1 MNSVY
6 GLRQEDAFQALVQ
19 VDDEGEIA
27 YDASVAIRATA
38 LCGREFGSNFEPVK
52 LSWGTPRRNKTSDI
66 QTMLSPFL
74 VFSAKAFD
82 ALAFL
87 LEGSGQL
94 LPVET
99 PVEGMR
105 GFHVT
110 RVLEDAVDMKAS
122 KFKIYPQATVF
133 NKIVLMVDRV
143 RNVSIFRLKESPAA
157 VFVSDQFKHA
167 VQANKLKGFDF
178 GDAIALSSKSSS
190 QP

>member
-6 GLRQEDAFQALVQ
+6 SLRQEDAFQALVQ

-38 LCGREFGSNFEPVK
+38 LCGLEFGSDFEPVK
-52 LSWGTPRRNKTSDI
+52 LSWGTPRRNNTKDI

-74 VFSAKAFD
+74 V
-82 ALAFL
+82 
-87 LEGSGQL
+87 
-94 LPVET
+94 
-99 PVEGMR
+99 
-105 GFHVT
+105 
-110 RVLEDAVDMKAS
+110 DMEAS

-143 RNVSIFRLKESPAA
+143 RNVSIFRLKESPAG

-167 VQANKLKGFDF
+167 VQANNLKGVDF
-178 GDAIALSSKSSS
+178 GNAIALSSKSSS